1 MIVCITDMISE
12 GPILWLIL
20 PPERK
25 NTGGEAPGRLEQVDV
40 DQRSIWRQARPVS
53 AQSQGQGS
61 RPVGRLSCE
70 LPRK

>member
-25 NTGGEAPGRLEQVDV
+25 KQVERHLEDWHKLTSARGISGSKQNQSLLKTKGKEVAQWGG
-40 DQRSIWRQARPVS
+40 
-53 AQSQGQGS
+53 
-61 RPVGRLSCE
+61 
-70 LPRK
+70 